1 MMACRKNALAGAA
14 RRAAGL
20 CLAAALSTAVAA
32 APEDD
37 HRRGEEAFR
46 RGDIV
51 GAMAALRGAA
61 EAGHAPS
68 QVLLGSILDQAEL
81 NDEAL
86 TWYRKAAQQGDAG
99 GEYGVGTMFLSGE
112 GVGRDA
118 AQAYSWFL
126 RAAERQH
133 GPAVIALASAYLG
146 AEKGGLPPGL
156 DKDRAAQW
164 LRKAAALE
172 HLPALDALASAYRTG
187 GFGISPDAAQAEQYA
202 SRAAAIRSKSA
213 PEKGRKKR

>member
-1 MMACRKNALAGAA
+1 M
-14 RRAAGL
+14 
-20 CLAAALSTAVAA
+20 CLAAALSAAVAA
-32 APEDD
+32 TPEED

-51 GAMAALRGAA
+51 GAMAALRVAA

-133 GPAVIALASAYLG
+133 GPAVITLASAYLG

>member
-1 MMACRKNALAGAA
+1 
-14 RRAAGL
+14 L
-20 CLAAALSTAVAA
+20 CLAAALTTAVAA

-51 GAMAALRGAA
+51 GAMAALRGPA

-68 QVLLGSILDQAEL
+68 QALLGSILDQAEL
-81 NDEAL
+81 NEEAL
-86 TWYRKAAQQGDAG
+86 AWYRKAAQQGDAG
-99 GEYGVGTMFLSGE
+99 GEYGVGTMYLSGE
-112 GVGRDA
+112 GVTRDA
-118 AQAYSWFL
+118 AQAYSWIL
-126 RAAERQH
+126 RSAEKQY

-156 DKDRAAQW
+156 DGGSAAEW

-172 HLPALDALASAYRTG
+172 HLPAVDALARAYRAG

-202 SRAAAIRSKSA
+202 ARAAAIRSKGA